1 MRSDARSWKKPTVA
15 NHSCV
20 VISLINMFKLLKI
33 RRYVLNG
40 VDLHYRLG
48 SLH

>member
-1 MRSDARSWKKPTVA
+1 
-15 NHSCV
+15 
-20 VISLINMFKLLKI
+20 MFKLLKI

>member
-1 MRSDARSWKKPTVA
+1 MPEVGQKLTVA

-20 VISLINMFKLLKI
+20 VISLIYMFKLLKI

-40 VDLHYRLG
+40 VHLYYRLG